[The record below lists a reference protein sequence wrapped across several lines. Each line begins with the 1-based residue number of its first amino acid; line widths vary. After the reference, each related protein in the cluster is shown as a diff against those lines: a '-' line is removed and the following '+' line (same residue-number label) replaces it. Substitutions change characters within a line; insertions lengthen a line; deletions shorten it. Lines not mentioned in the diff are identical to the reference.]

1 MHAYSQIFALTA
13 LLAMAAVSHDSSIP
27 TAGAATP
34 APDAALLRE
43 VHDRGEIDALMWR
56 YVRALD
62 SLDENAYADLY
73 TPDGSFGSGA
83 RAAKGR
89 EALRKMI
96 TDVKQTQAER
106 AAKGGAP
113 SGKMYHVITNPY
125 LEFVDSEHA
134 RLHAYWMTA
143 FAAADAQSQPRIAAV
158 GRSVDELVRVQ
169 GHWLIHARD
178 VAPTD

>member
-1 MHAYSQIFALTA
+1 MHGYSQLFALTS
-13 LLAMAAVSHDSSIP
+13 LLAIAAVSHDSFMP
-27 TAGAATP
+27 RAGAATP
-34 APDAALLRE
+34 APDAALLHE
-43 VHDRGEIDALMWR
+43 VRDRGEIDALMWR

-62 SLDENAYADLY
+62 TLDANAYAELY

-83 RAAKGR
+83 RASKGR
-89 EALRKMI
+89 DALRKMI
-96 TDVKQTQAER
+96 SDLKQTQAER

-113 SGKMYHVITNPY
+113 SAKMYHVITNPF
-125 LEFVDSEHA
+125 LEFVDSDHA

-158 GRSVDELVRVQ
+158 GRSVDQLVRVK
-169 GHWLIHARD
+169 GRWLIQARD